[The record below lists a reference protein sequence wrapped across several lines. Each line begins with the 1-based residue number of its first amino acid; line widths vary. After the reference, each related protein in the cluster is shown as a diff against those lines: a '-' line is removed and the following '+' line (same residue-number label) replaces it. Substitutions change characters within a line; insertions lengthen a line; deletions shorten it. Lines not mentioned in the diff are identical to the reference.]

1 MLKTK
6 GGENMKIG
14 CVIMASGMARRFG
27 SNKLLHDFH
36 GEPIMVRILRS
47 VKQAGI
53 HCPIVVTRHPEV
65 VALCD
70 AEGIPAILHG
80 LPKRSDTVRLGMEY
94 LLEACPELG
103 GIMFAA
109 SDQPCLRWQSIAA
122 LCAALEREPESI
134 HRLSFGETVGNP
146 VLFPRSTF
154 EELRHLPEGKGGG
167 AVVKA
172 HPELVRTVEAADARE
187 LVDVDTPEILQS
199 LL

>member
-1 MLKTK
+1 
-6 GGENMKIG
+6 MKIG

-36 GEPIMVRILRS
+36 GEPIMVRILRN
-47 VKQAGI
+47 VKAAGI
-53 HCPIVVTRHPEV
+53 DFPIVVTRHPEV
-65 VALCD
+65 AVICET
-70 AEGIPAILHG
+70 EGIPSILHE
-80 LPKRSDTVRLGMEY
+80 LPRRSDTVRLGMEY
-94 LLEACPELG
+94 LLKNCPGLD

-109 SDQPCLRWQSIAA
+109 SDQPCLRWESIAA
-122 LCAALEREPESI
+122 LCDALKHEPECI
-134 HRLSFGETVGNP
+134 HRLSYDGTAGNP

-154 EELRHLPEGKGGG
+154 EELCHLPEGKGGG

-172 HPELVRTVEAADARE
+172 HPELVRLVEVADPRE

>member
-1 MLKTK
+1 
-6 GGENMKIG
+6 MKIG

-53 HCPIVVTRHPEV
+53 HYPIVVTRHPEV
-65 VALCD
+65 
-70 AEGIPAILHG
+70 AEICKNEGTPVIVHD

-94 LLEACPELG
+94 LLEHHPDVE

-109 SDQPCLRWQSIAA
+109 SDQPCLKARSIVN
-122 LCAALEREPESI
+122 LCRSFESDSEKI
-134 HRLSFGETVGNP
+134 YRLSFAGEVGNP

-154 EELRHLPEGKGGG
+154 PELMDLPEGKGGG
-167 AVVKA
+167 AVVKR
-172 HPELVRTVEAADARE
+172 HPELVQLVEASDQRE
-187 LVDVDTPEILQS
+187 LIDVDTPEILEQLLKMEQS
-199 LL
+199 

>member
-1 MLKTK
+1 
-6 GGENMKIG
+6 MKIG

-47 VKQAGI
+47 VKAAGI
-53 HCPIVVTRHPEV
+53 DFPIVVTRHPEV
-65 VALCD
+65 VSICER
-70 AEGIPAILHG
+70 EGIPSILHE
-80 LPKRSDTVRLGMEY
+80 LPRRSDTVRLGMEY
-94 LLEACPELG
+94 LLKVCPQLD

-109 SDQPCLRWQSIAA
+109 SDQPCLRWESVAA
-122 LCAALEREPESI
+122 LCDGLKAQSQCI
-134 HRLSFGETVGNP
+134 HRLSCQGTEGNP

-167 AVVKA
+167 AVIKA
-172 HPELVRTVEAADARE
+172 HPELVRLVEVADPRE

>member
-1 MLKTK
+1 
-6 GGENMKIG
+6 MKIG

-47 VKQAGI
+47 VKAAGI
-53 HCPIVVTRHPEV
+53 DYPIVVTRHPEV
-65 VALCD
+65 VEICGTED
-70 AEGIPAILHG
+70 IPSILHD
-80 LPKRSDTVRLGMEY
+80 LPKRSDTVHLGMAY
-94 LLEACPELG
+94 LMDTCPDLG

-109 SDQPCLRWQSIAA
+109 SDQPCLKWESIKA
-122 LCAALEREPESI
+122 LCDALEAQPESI
-134 HRLSFGETVGNP
+134 HRLSFQGTVGNP

-154 EELRHLPEGKGGG
+154 EELCHLPEGKGGG

-172 HPELVRTVEAADARE
+172 HPELVRTVEVSDARE
-187 LVDVDTPEILQS
+187 LIDVDTPEILKS

>member
-1 MLKTK
+1 
-6 GGENMKIG
+6 MKIG

-53 HCPIVVTRHPEV
+53 HYPIVVTRHPEV
-65 VALCD
+65 VEICN
-70 AEGIPAILHG
+70 AEQIPAILHD

-94 LLEACPELG
+94 LMNACPDLD

-109 SDQPCLRWQSIAA
+109 SDQPCLRWESIAA
-122 LCAALEREPESI
+122 LCNALEKQPTCI
-134 HRLSFGETVGNP
+134 HRLSFEGTVGNP

-154 EELRHLPEGKGGG
+154 EELCNLPEGKGGG

-172 HPELVRTVEAADARE
+172 HPDLVRTVEASDERE
-187 LVDVDTPEILQS
+187 LIDVDTPEILQS

>member
-1 MLKTK
+1 
-6 GGENMKIG
+6 
-14 CVIMASGMARRFG
+14 MASGMARRFG

-47 VKQAGI
+47 VKAAGI
-53 HCPIVVTRHPEV
+53 DHPIVVTRHPEV
-65 VALCD
+65 VAICE
-70 AEGIPAILHG
+70 AEGVPSLLHD

-94 LLEACPELG
+94 LLNQCPELD

-109 SDQPCLRWQSIAA
+109 SDQPCLRWESVAA
-122 LCAALEREPESI
+122 LCAALESEPGCI
-134 HRLSFGETVGNP
+134 HRLSFQGTVGNP
-146 VLFPRSTF
+146 VLFPRSVF
-154 EELRHLPEGKGGG
+154 EELCHLPEGKGGG

-172 HPELVRTVEAADARE
+172 HPELVRTVEASDAQE

>member
-1 MLKTK
+1 
-6 GGENMKIG
+6 MKIG

-53 HCPIVVTRHPEV
+53 HYPIVVTRHPEV
-65 VALCD
+65 VEICKT
-70 AEGIPAILHG
+70 ENIPAILHD

-94 LLEACPELG
+94 LMEACPDLG

-109 SDQPCLRWQSIAA
+109 SDQPCLRWESIAA
-122 LCAALEREPESI
+122 LCDALQKQPDCI
-134 HRLSFGETVGNP
+134 HRLSFEGTVGNP
-146 VLFPRSTF
+146 VLFPRSAF
-154 EELRHLPEGKGGG
+154 EELCNLPEGKGGG

-172 HPELVRTVEAADARE
+172 HPDLVKTVEVSDERE
-187 LVDVDTPEILQS
+187 LIDVDTPEILQS